1 MMRTLWYAGL
11 LLLTGIILSAC
22 QSGDLNIGQS
32 VINPQQL
39 LLQPID
45 TVTILASTV
54 LKADSFATSSD
65 NNIVVGH
72 WSDAQTGQ
80 LTAKTFTSVDYPSN
94 SLATTTNLTV
104 DSLVLELGYAFSYG
118 DTTTAF
124 TLNVHKLK
132 KPIVAGLA
140 YYNTST
146 ASYEENPLVSKTIVP
161 NYNTGTQLITVRFP
175 DTLAQSLFTKI
186 QNNDISSNTTL
197 AEMLPGFA
205 FVGQS
210 TVNSFRGFANSYGST
225 VTGLRL
231 YYHST
236 DPTSGVTP
244 TSQNLLF
251 TLSTTHFT
259 ELKKDLS
266 NTPLK
271 GLKNRSDAISSQLTD
286 NTTFISWGS
295 GLQTRL
301 ELPYLDKFLQ
311 SDNFAGINGAFLVV
325 SPVRKSLSDNAGPP
339 TALTL
344 YGTNSQNEVV
354 SNIPGTSSGQ
364 VPYTVGYSV
373 SDTPLMLKDTYTFDL
388 TAYIGQIIRRN
399 IPNRPLLLTVAST
412 APSVKELIQ
421 RVTLGNQ
428 QKANDQMKL
437 QLYFT
442 SSL

>member
-45 TVTILASTV
+45 TVTIRTSTV
-54 LKADSFATSSD
+54 LKVDSFATSSD
-65 NNIVVGH
+65 NNIVVGQ

-80 LTAKTFTSVDYPSN
+80 LTSKTFTSLDYPSN
-94 SLATTTNLTV
+94 SLATTTNLAV
-104 DSLVLELGYAFSYG
+104 DSLVMELSYAFSYG

-132 KPIVAGLA
+132 QPIVAGLV

-146 ASYEENPLVSKTIVP
+146 ASYEDKPLVSKTILP
-161 NYNTGTQLITVRFP
+161 NYNTGTKLITIRFP
-175 DTLAQSLFTKI
+175 DSLAQSLFSKL
-186 QNNDISSNTTL
+186 QNSEISSNITL
-197 AEMLPGFA
+197 AEMFPGFA

-210 TVNSFRGFANSYGST
+210 AVNSFRGFANSAGST

-251 TLSTTHFT
+251 TLTNTHFT
-259 ELKKDLS
+259 QLKKDLS

-271 GLKNRSDAISSQLTD
+271 VLKNRSDAIGSELTD

-295 GLQTRL
+295 GLQTRI
-301 ELPYLDKFLQ
+301 ELPYLNQFIQ
-311 SDNFAGINGAFLVV
+311 SDNFAGLNGAFLVI
-325 SPVRKSLSDNAGPP
+325 SPVRKSLSDNAAPP
-339 TALTL
+339 TTLTL
-344 YGTNSQNEVV
+344 YETNSQNETIANV
-354 SNIPGTSSGQ
+354 PGTSSAQ
-364 VPYTVGYSV
+364 IPYTVNYAA

-388 TAYIGQIIRRN
+388 TAYVGQVIRRT
-399 IPNRPLLLTVAST
+399 IPNRPLLLTVASSS
-412 APSVKELIQ
+412 PSVQQLIQ
-421 RVTLGNQ
+421 RVVLGNQ

-442 SSL
+442 TSQ